1 MPGIRL
7 AALAAAVVALAGCTP
22 APQQNRAEVKD
33 KLYAVTPATIK
44 VKSGM
49 LSGEMI
55 DMKITE
61 RVEEGSGRI
70 DMPARLS
77 AKLGLK
83 NVSPD
88 QTLRLLGGNVVYID
102 MQGKPIAL
110 ENNRSEPSLKLSA
123 YGSQERLDPGQETS
137 QSVEAEFPADALQ
150 GKRLKEIRVDL
161 QYIPSAYRQESLRFG
176 VAVGE

>member
-1 MPGIRL
+1 MTVLKL
-7 AALAAAVVALAGCTP
+7 AALAAAIAAVGGCTP
-22 APQQNRAEVKD
+22 APQANRAEVKD
-33 KLYAVTPATIK
+33 KLYVVTPATLK
-44 VKSGM
+44 VKAG
-49 LSGEMI
+49 LLTGEMT

-70 DMPARLS
+70 DMPARLT
-77 AKLGLK
+77 AKLVLK

-88 QTLRLLGGNVVYID
+88 QTLRLLAGNVIYID
-102 MQGKPIAL
+102 MQGKAIPM
-110 ENNRSEPSLKLSA
+110 ENNRGEPTLKLSS
-123 YGSQERLDPGQETS
+123 YGQERLDPGQETT
-137 QSVEAEFPADALQ
+137 QSVEAEFPVDGLK